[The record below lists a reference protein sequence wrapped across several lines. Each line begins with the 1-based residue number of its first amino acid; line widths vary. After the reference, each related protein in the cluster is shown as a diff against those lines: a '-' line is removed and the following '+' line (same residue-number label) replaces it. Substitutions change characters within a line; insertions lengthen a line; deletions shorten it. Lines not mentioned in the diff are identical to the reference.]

1 MATISGVAIVVSSG
15 AGGGTVA
22 GEEVLIGGRATIGVG
37 IGIDR
42 PTPATTRMLP
52 CSVRGC
58 VIPGSKASQLSPK
71 MAITRVMPTS
81 QFIGNVSRCKGAPAP
96 FSTGAVGQR

>member
-37 IGIDR
+37 IGVGIDR
-42 PTPATTRMLP
+42 STPATTRMLP
-52 CSVRGC
+52 C
-58 VIPGSKASQLSPK
+58 
-71 MAITRVMPTS
+71 
-81 QFIGNVSRCKGAPAP
+81 
-96 FSTGAVGQR
+96 